1 MGSHAFAQIEFQMLW
16 ASAILGLVQIAVASV
31 AGWAFV
37 GIGWMNT
44 ARDEPPPATSKLT
57 ARLDRALKNY
67 TETFAVFAVAILLA
81 REVGRH
87 TEISALGSQIY
98 FWGRV
103 VYVPAYALG
112 IPYVRGFIWGTAT
125 IGIIMILV
133 TVFFTL

>member
-1 MGSHAFAQIEFQMLW
+1 MGNHGFAQIEFQMLW
-16 ASAILGLVQIAVASV
+16 ASAVLGLVQIAIASV

-44 ARDEPPPATSKLT
+44 ARDEPPPATSRLT

-81 REVGRH
+81 RELGRH
-87 TEISALGSQIY
+87 TVISAMGSQLY

-103 VYVPAYALG
+103 AYVPAYALG
-112 IPYVRGFIWGTAT
+112 VPYVRGFIWDVAT
-125 IGIIMILV
+125 IGIIMVLV
-133 TVFFTL
+133 TVFSAL